1 MIIEHTAG
9 RGNIGGRPAM
19 EDLVR
24 RSLSVNIGKLEAA
37 GEALLQT
44 AQTAAKT
51 KRAKRRPGLLASKD
65 CHRAA
70 LTLKAQCCEGQ
81 GTAQRRLTFKEDG
94 TCELIPGEGPCQAAK
109 ICTWPTGVDA
119 CKSWDASADEPKA
132 GLRCAKDDEVLRKTG
147 GDLPPVEGTNRWYL
161 TKTVKVLQAECE
173 TRKLKKSGK
182 KAEVVARLVAAYAES
197 GRVTAEQVQQP
208 APVGEGDDDTTIVEG
223 QPDTHSGFAPDAQ
236 WPDATEL
243 EEAQLDEEQAIE
255 ARALTADPYE
265 LNEHDQLEEMRE
277 LMDQDEDPGDDFDF

>member
-1 MIIEHTAG
+1 MPEASILAEELQMGYIFGARVSILKIFG
-9 RGNIGGRPAM
+9 R
-19 EDLVR
+19 L
-24 RSLSVNIGKLEAA
+24 
-37 GEALLQT
+37 T
-44 AQTAAKT
+44 AQ
-51 KRAKRRPGLLASKD
+51 
-65 CHRAA
+65 
-70 LTLKAQCCEGQ
+70 
-81 GTAQRRLTFKEDG
+81 
-94 TCELIPGEGPCQAAK
+94 
-109 ICTWPTGVDA
+109 
-119 CKSWDASADEPKA
+119 
-132 GLRCAKDDEVLRKTG
+132 
-147 GDLPPVEGTNRWYL
+147 
-161 TKTVKVLQAECE
+161 
-173 TRKLKKSGK
+173 KKSGK